1 MLRPKK
7 AVWYGAPCDELGLSP
22 IPMDPHVCCRGLQ
35 RYGLKNQCG
44 MEHLVMNKFCLPYL
58 DEQGLSPIPMDP
70 HVYRRG
76 LQRCG
81 LKKQCGMEH
90 LVMNKVCIPFI
101 LTHTSIV
108 EASNTM
114 AL

>member
-44 MEHLVMNKFCLPYL
+44 MEHLVMNK
-58 DEQGLSPIPMDP
+58 
-70 HVYRRG
+70 
-76 LQRCG
+76 
-81 LKKQCGMEH
+81 
-90 LVMNKVCIPFI
+90 VCIPFI